1 MSNAKKRHK
10 HATTVSLPRS
20 LRLTDEQYADVTKA
34 ASAAG
39 YPSASAFMRE
49 SVLRAARHDDTASE
63 LSAIESRM
71 AASLDVMGKRIR
83 ALHNAMQ
90 MQLAFQ
96 DATAKLLLTCLPEPP
111 PEVLEAAKARARQRY
126 DKLMRAVANDMTGD
140 VAGVA
145 SELAKRAE

>member
-1 MSNAKKRHK
+1 
-10 HATTVSLPRS
+10 
-20 LRLTDEQYADVTKA
+20 
-34 ASAAG
+34 
-39 YPSASAFMRE
+39 
-49 SVLRAARHDDTASE
+49 
-63 LSAIESRM
+63 
-71 AASLDVMGKRIR
+71 
-83 ALHNAMQ
+83 

-145 SELAKRAE
+145 GVASELAKRAV